1 MGKRRKNRSGQRS
14 VKKRAID
21 KVWMC
26 IQWSLSCMTARLQ
39 VLLQGMQSDAYDP
52 IKGMIGREGMQ
63 LIRRPNNYFSII
75 NSLRNSQYTS

>member
-1 MGKRRKNRSGQRS
+1 
-14 VKKRAID
+14 
-21 KVWMC
+21 
-26 IQWSLSCMTARLQ
+26 MTARLQ